1 MANITRSTIR
11 PQSLYNLVRML
22 RSKGYVIVGKEKD
35 PTRYTCIE
43 CKLVQ
48 TARAALNPNNNLKL
62 AAKKASRNAIQAIKE
77 DKRLLVCPVCGHYR
91 FEGGQDHWGIRFDEN
106 LLKGVSIP
114 TPEPPKKEAPPE
126 ADVKM
131 CASCG
136 KHPIPEGRKKFCL
149 ECRPSQKRPVVY

>member
-1 MANITRSTIR
+1 MANITRSIIP

-22 RSKGYVIVGKEKD
+22 RAKGYVIVGKEKD

-48 TARAALNPNNNLKL
+48 MARAALNPNNNLKL
-62 AAKKASRNAIQAIKE
+62 VKKASHNAIQAIKE

-91 FEGGQDHWGIRFDEN
+91 FEGGKDRWGINFDEK
-106 LLKGVSIP
+106 LLKGISVP
-114 TPEPPKKEAPPE
+114 TPEPPKKEALPE
-126 ADVKM
+126 AGAKM

-136 KHPIPEGRKKFCL
+136 KNPIPKGRKKFCL